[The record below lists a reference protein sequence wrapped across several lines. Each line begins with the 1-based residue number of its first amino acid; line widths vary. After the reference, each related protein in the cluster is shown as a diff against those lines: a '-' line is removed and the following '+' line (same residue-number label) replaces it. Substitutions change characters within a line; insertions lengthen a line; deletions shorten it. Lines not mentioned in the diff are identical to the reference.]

1 MPAIRNFAGYFLHSG
16 AGREFLIRVPGVA
29 QSALDDNEIAEL
41 MNWLLLSFSSE
52 QLPER
57 YVPFTAGEVALL
69 RRSPER
75 SPASAR
81 ARILADL
88 AADRPELARA
98 LTEQQ

>member
-1 MPAIRNFAGYFLHSG
+1 M
-16 AGREFLIRVPGVA
+16 PGVA